1 MPQVVARG
9 VRTHYHQLGSGP
21 DLVLVHGL
29 GANLAFWY
37 LGAAPLLAA
46 DHRVTAYDLRGHGLT
61 ARTPAGYT
69 TAELAADL
77 VALLDQLGSS
87 GPR

>member
-9 VRTHYHQLGSGP
+9 VRTHYQQLGSGP

-37 LGAAPLLAA
+37 VGAAPLLAA
-46 DHRVTAYDLRGHGLT
+46 ATGSP
-61 ARTPAGYT
+61 RTTCGGTVSPPGPPPAT
-69 TAELAADL
+69 PRPSWRPTWLPSSISW
-77 VALLDQLGSS
+77 GSS